1 MFDKCTSMD
10 CADLKTSLVCLLFVN
25 LLGEDLACACPVLE
39 KAQPV

>member
-1 MFDKCTSMD
+1 MYGTYI
-10 CADLKTSLVCLLFVN
+10 ATLLGLALIERIIIPTVN